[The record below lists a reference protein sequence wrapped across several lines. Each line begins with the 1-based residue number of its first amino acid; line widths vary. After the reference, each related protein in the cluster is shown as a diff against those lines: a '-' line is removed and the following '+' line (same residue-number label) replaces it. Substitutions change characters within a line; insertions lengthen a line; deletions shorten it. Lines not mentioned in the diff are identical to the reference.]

1 MYRRTRQGWER
12 HLDFVIL
19 DELSLLLSIV
29 LTVFIGGRRGA
40 LPEDIRVSTFII
52 GALLVDLLLCIMA
65 GSMNDAMRRG
75 YYVELVA
82 TVRHVLFMFSLFTVL
97 LLIAYEAIR
106 FPRTF
111 LIIMF
116 SAYTVLS
123 YVTRVLWKKAVRA
136 RLRMDEGKKT
146 MLLVTDSA
154 HAPSILR
161 RMLRGNYMVA
171 GVVLAD
177 RDAKGETIEG
187 VDVVANLSDAAEYL
201 CHAWVDEVFFIYA
214 SLNSGTQELMDR
226 CREMA
231 LTIHLYVALQGVDEK
246 KQVLENIAGYEFL
259 TANIN
264 LMSSGDVV
272 LKRLFDLAAG
282 LVGGALAG
290 LVVLVFGP
298 LIRLQSPGP
307 LLYKQVRVGENG
319 RKFKMFKLRTMYV
332 DADRRKQELSRE
344 NSHGDGMMFKMDF
357 DPRVVGNRILP
368 DGTKKKGI
376 GDFVRR
382 TSLDEFPQF
391 FNVLRGEM
399 SVVGTRP
406 PTLDEW
412 ERYQY
417 RHRARMSIKP
427 GLTGLWQISERKDS
441 MDFDEVVK
449 LDTNYIAGWSI
460 GLDLRIVA
468 KTVAVMAKHLT
479 GRRETPV
486 SEPPD
491 EKLRAQK

>member
-1 MYRRTRQGWER
+1 MYRRTMQGWQR

-29 LTVFIGGRRGA
+29 LTVFIGGRSGS
-40 LPEDIRVSTFII
+40 LPEDIRTSTFIV
-52 GALLVDLLLCIMA
+52 GALLVNLLLCIMA

-75 YYVELVA
+75 YFEELVA
-82 TVRHVLFMFSLFTVL
+82 TVRHVLFVFSLFTVL

-111 LIIMF
+111 LMIMF
-116 SAYTVLS
+116 GTYTVLS
-123 YVTRVLWKKAVRA
+123 YASRVAWKQVVRVRLKKA
-136 RLRMDEGKKT
+136 EGKKT

-154 HAPSILR
+154 HAPEILR
-161 RMLRGNYMVA
+161 RMLRGSYSVA

-187 VDVVANLSDAAEYL
+187 VDVVAGIGDAAEYL
-201 CHAWVDEVFFIYA
+201 CHAWIDEVFFVCA

-259 TANIN
+259 TANIK
-264 LMSSGDVV
+264 LMSGGDVV

-282 LVGGALAG
+282 LVGSVLAG
-290 LVVLVFGP
+290 LVVLIFGP
-298 LIRLQSPGP
+298 LIRLRSPGP

-319 RKFKMFKLRTMYV
+319 RQFEMFKLRTMYV
-332 DADRRKQELSRE
+332 NADRRKQGLSQE

-368 DGTKKKGI
+368 DGTQKKGV

-417 RHRARMSIKP
+417 HHRARMSIKP

-449 LDTNYIAGWSI
+449 LDTDYIADWSI
-460 GLDLRIVA
+460 GLDLWIVA
-468 KTVAVMAKHLT
+468 RTVAVMAKHLS
-479 GRRETPV
+479 GCRGQPEAAV
-486 SEPPD
+486 GKHAGE
-491 EKLRAQK
+491 

>member
-1 MYRRTRQGWER
+1 MYRRTMQGWQR
-12 HLDFVIL
+12 HLDFVLL
-19 DELSLLLSIV
+19 DELSLFLAIV
-29 LTVFIGGRRGA
+29 LTGFIGGRSGA
-40 LPEDIRVSTFII
+40 LPVDIRISTFIV
-52 GALLVDLLLCIMA
+52 GALLVNLLLCITT
-65 GSMNDAMRRG
+65 GSMNEAMRRG
-75 YYVELVA
+75 LFEELVA
-82 TVRHVLFMFSLFTVL
+82 TVRHVLFVFSLFTVL

-111 LIIMF
+111 LLIMF
-116 SAYTVLS
+116 GSYTVLS
-123 YVTRVLWKKAVRA
+123 YVTRILWKKAVRA
-136 RLRMDEGKKT
+136 RLRKDERKKT
-146 MLLVTDSA
+146 MLLVTDSV
-154 HAPSILR
+154 HAPEILR
-161 RMLRGNYMVA
+161 RMLRGSYSVA
-171 GVVLAD
+171 GVVLVD

-187 VDVVANLSDAAEYL
+187 VDVVANTGDAAEYL
-201 CHAWVDEVFFIYA
+201 CHAWVDEVFFVYA
-214 SLNSGTQELMDR
+214 SLNSRTKELMDR

-231 LTIHLYVALQGVDEK
+231 LTIHLYVAMQGVDEK
-246 KQVLENIAGYEFL
+246 RQVLENIAGYEFL

-264 LMSSGDVV
+264 LMSSGDVL
-272 LKRLFDLAAG
+272 LKRLFDLGAG
-282 LVGGALAG
+282 LVGSVLAG

-319 RKFKMFKLRTMYV
+319 RKFEMFKLRTMYV
-332 DADRRKQELSRE
+332 DADRRKQELSQE

-368 DGTKKKGI
+368 NGAQKKGV

-449 LDTNYIAGWSI
+449 LDTDYIAGWSV
-460 GLDLRIVA
+460 GLDLWIVA
-468 KTVAVMAKHLT
+468 RTVVVMAKHLS
-479 GRRETPV
+479 GRRGQPETAV
-486 SEPPD
+486 G
-491 EKLRAQK
+491 KHAGQ